1 MRITKQEY
9 IKEAFY
15 LKGQYNKLASV
26 RNATSR
32 RLKELAIEEGLLAC
46 ALNINIWKKKL
57 LNHVPN
63 RSLSVYNAAQNGF
76 RRILPAPIRQ
86 IHANAAT

>member
-15 LKGQYNKLASV
+15 RKGQYNKLASV

-46 ALNINIWKKKL
+46 IEERTVLKRALKGKRKKFKEDMPTHELVQLAIKSKIKLDNIWK
-57 LNHVPN
+57 
-63 RSLSVYNAAQNGF
+63 
-76 RRILPAPIRQ
+76 
-86 IHANAAT
+86 